1 MYERLS
7 GYQVVTV
14 WPLVYIVAGALETL
28 WFWRHDADKETGRHL
43 LIFTVMGCVSTLL
56 GTLIYGISTWPLL
69 AFDIV
74 YLYLNVQ
81 SRREQEINILAF
93 KDTHYADVFQVADH
107 RMYENKIW
115 VKSQKKGEL

>member
-1 MYERLS
+1 M
-7 GYQVVTV
+7 
-14 WPLVYIVAGALETL
+14 
-28 WFWRHDADKETGRHL
+28 
-43 LIFTVMGCVSTLL
+43 
-56 GTLIYGISTWPLL
+56 
-69 AFDIV
+69 
-74 YLYLNVQ
+74 YLNVQ